1 MPHEHHFA
9 MGLWVPYLAF
19 VTAAVGCYVG
29 LSCVQQSRK
38 CLTPAAGAR
47 WLVMAALSIG
57 GVGIWLMHFI
67 GMSGFSVPTSA
78 VRYDLAATL
87 FSVVLAV
94 GATLFGLLI
103 SDVRLSAAGRLPR
116 PVSLTVGGTVMGTS
130 IVLMHYTGMAAVKIR
145 GTIEHDPKMVAV
157 SAATGIA
164 GSVAAMWLSDVPG
177 KLHVRVA
184 SVLLLAS
191 GVVAL
196 HYTGMVGMRALV
208 DLDAPEPEGMTALS
222 LLFPAFVTG
231 IVVIAVPIVALL
243 LTPES
248 DRELDDRGQLH
259 DLSGVGEP
267 RAEADQ

>member
-1 MPHEHHFA
+1 MPHEQHFT

-29 LSCVQQSRK
+29 LCCVQQSRK
-38 CLTPAAGAR
+38 HLTSTAGVG

-67 GMSGFSVPTSA
+67 GMSGFSVPTSP
-78 VRYDLAATL
+78 VRYDLGATL

-103 SDVRLSAAGRLPR
+103 SNARLSAAQRLSR
-116 PVSLTVGGTVMGTS
+116 SASITLGGAVMGTA
-130 IVLMHYTGMAAVKIR
+130 IVLMHYTGMAAIRIR

-157 SAATGIA
+157 SAAVGIL
-164 GSVAAMWLSDVPG
+164 GSAAAMWMFESPG

-184 SVLLLAS
+184 STLLLAC

-196 HYTGMVGMRALV
+196 HYTGMVGMSAQV
-208 DLDAPEPEGMTALS
+208 DLEAQAPEGMTVLS
-222 LLFPAFVTG
+222 LLFPAFVIG
-231 IVVIAVPIVALL
+231 IVLLAVPIVALL
-243 LTPES
+243 VSTES
-248 DRELDDRGQLH
+248 DHDLDDGGQLNN
-259 DLSGVGEP
+259 LSRVGKPGTETD
-267 RAEADQ
+267 E